1 VVGWFGVDEDSPFEP
16 WSRIA
21 KTVGSQEFEI
31 MKIVPLSRLNSA
43 QWMNGGSNLLILYS
57 NFQ

>member
-1 VVGWFGVDEDSPFEP
+1 VVGWFGVDEDSPFEL

-31 MKIVPLSRLNSA
+31 MKIAPLSRLNSA
-43 QWMNGGSNLLILYS
+43 QWMN
-57 NFQ
+57 